1 MQLLDN
7 RSELAV
13 FKGVRC
19 DAMRCD
25 CKSLDVTQA
34 AEWNGDNRFLHMVLE
49 SHESKVHGEK
59 GRMEAMRACVM
70 YAQCLKPPTA
80 SWLGLALVMFLVSG
94 SQKDKRGWN
103 MVDVLLL
110 DCWVCLVRE
119 KLSIE
124 KKPAAL
130 WPSPPPAGRHS
141 QALRNAS
148 GCLTLHFA
156 PVIPMGVVAH
166 RHSSAHLR
174 AAVSKQLF
182 ARGST
187 RSSKTHK
194 YDGATWACHSCCSE
208 RGRYDPSSPCS
219 LRASIFVNE
228 RPSS

>member
-94 SQKDKRGWN
+94 SQTREGGPWL
-103 MVDVLLL
+103 MYCFLVAG
-110 DCWVCLVRE
+110 VCLVRE

-124 KKPAAL
+124 KK
-130 WPSPPPAGRHS
+130 
-141 QALRNAS
+141 AS
-148 GCLTLHFA
+148 RF
-156 PVIPMGVVAH
+156 VAITTTCW
-166 RHSSAHLR
+166 SS
-174 AAVSKQLF
+174 
-182 ARGST
+182 
-187 RSSKTHK
+187 
-194 YDGATWACHSCCSE
+194 
-208 RGRYDPSSPCS
+208 
-219 LRASIFVNE
+219 
-228 RPSS
+228 